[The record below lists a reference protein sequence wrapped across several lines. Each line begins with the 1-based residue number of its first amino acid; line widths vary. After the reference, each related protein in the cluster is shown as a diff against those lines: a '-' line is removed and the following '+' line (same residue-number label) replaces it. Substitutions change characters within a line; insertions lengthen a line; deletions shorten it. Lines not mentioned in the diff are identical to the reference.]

1 MSNDNAINVYII
13 SDSLGETGNNLAQA
27 AIVQFPKADFK
38 VHRYPLIKTISILTG
53 ILHKAVRENAIIVH
67 TFSDSKLSDIDALSG
82 IINLLAERTGDEP
95 LHKAGINHNTDHA
108 YFKRIEAIE
117 FAVTYDDGKDPSG
130 FLKADIVLLG
140 VSRTS
145 KTPLSLFLANRGYK
159 VANLP
164 VVPKTHIPDQLYQ
177 VDPKKIFGLTND
189 PSILNNIRRERMIS
203 YGLNPDTTYSNMDN
217 IQAEL
222 DFAMEL
228 YKKLG
233 CPIINVANKSIEET
247 ATLIMES
254 LKENE
259 E

>member
-67 TFSDSKLSDIDALSG
+67 TFSDSKLSSFANDYCKENNLAVIDALSG

-140 VSRTS
+140 VS
-145 KTPLSLFLANRGYK
+145 
-159 VANLP
+159 
-164 VVPKTHIPDQLYQ
+164 
-177 VDPKKIFGLTND
+177 
-189 PSILNNIRRERMIS
+189 
-203 YGLNPDTTYSNMDN
+203 
-217 IQAEL
+217 
-222 DFAMEL
+222 
-228 YKKLG
+228 
-233 CPIINVANKSIEET
+233 
-247 ATLIMES
+247 
-254 LKENE
+254 
-259 E
+259 